1 MIILRN
7 TGFRFI
13 FPIAIILLLATAPAW
28 AEKQEVTGQAPP
40 APEVT
45 VIKTVPK
52 DTPVTIE
59 FVGKTVSSR
68 KVEIRSRVEG
78 FLEKRLYTEGT
89 MVQEGD
95 VLFQMDQKPF
105 QADLRAAKA
114 ELAQQQAR
122 FENAEANLKRV
133 KPLAEKNAVSQKDLD
148 DSIGTYRTSAASV
161 EVAKAKVVQAELSLG
176 YTTITS
182 PLTGLSSFAVQQEG
196 AYIGF
201 GSDSLLTY
209 VAQLDPMWVEFSVS
223 ENQIL
228 KTRQQ
233 AESGIIKHPEDGNY
247 EVEII
252 LADGTVFPNRGRITF
267 ADASLSEETGTF
279 LIRAEVENYKG
290 EDKLKDLIRD
300 EIKNKSGDDNH
311 NEMVRPGQF
320 VRARLHGMVRPNAIL
335 VPQRAVQQGAKGSFV
350 WVIDEEGKAKFQP
363 IEVGP
368 WHGEEWFV
376 DNGLEGG
383 ETVVVDGVLKLR
395 AGVVVKIVEADAA
408 DKQKTESG
416 QDK

>member
-1 MIILRN
+1 MSISRIIRLAS
-7 TGFRFI
+7 I
-13 FPIAIILLLATAPAW
+13 FLVALIFALSSISVR
-28 AEKQEVTGQAPP
+28 AEKKEQPPGQAPP

-45 VIKTVPK
+45 VIKTVPR
-52 DTPVTIE
+52 DTPVLIE

-68 KVEIRSRVEG
+68 RVEIRSRVEG

-114 ELAQQQAR
+114 ELAQQQAG
-122 FENAEANLKRV
+122 FETAEANLKRV

-148 DSIGTYRTSAASV
+148 DATGKYRTSAAAV
-161 EVAKAKVVQAELSLG
+161 EAAKAKVVQAELNLG
-176 YTTITS
+176 YTTITT
-182 PLTGLSSFAVQQEG
+182 PVTGLSSYAVQQEG

-201 GSDSLLTY
+201 GSNSLLTY

-228 KTRQQ
+228 KSRQQ

-252 LADGTVFPNRGRITF
+252 LADGSVFPNRGKIAF

-279 LIRAEVENYKG
+279 LIRAEVKNTSID
-290 EDKLKDLIRD
+290 DKTNDLIQD
-300 EIKNKSGDDNH
+300 EARNVSDVGDP
-311 NEMVRPGQF
+311 NEMLRPGQF
-320 VRARLHGMVRPNAIL
+320 VRARLHGMVRPKAIL

-350 WVIDEEGKAKFQP
+350 WVLDEEGKAEFQP
-363 IEVGP
+363 VTVGQ
-368 WHGEEWFV
+368 WYGDEWFI
-376 DNGLEGG
+376 DEGLEGG
-383 ETVVVDGVLKLR
+383 ETVVVDGALKLR
-395 AGVVVKIVEADAA
+395 PGIPVKIVTPEANE
-408 DKQKTESG
+408 KTH
-416 QDK
+416 

>member
-7 TGFRFI
+7 TGLRFI
-13 FPIAIILLLATAPAW
+13 VLIVTILLLGTLPAL
-28 AEKQEVTGQAPP
+28 AEKQDVTDQAPS

-45 VIKTVPK
+45 VIKTIPK

-105 QADLRAAKA
+105 RAELNAAKA
-114 ELAQQQAR
+114 ELAQQQAL

-161 EVAKAKVVQAELSLG
+161 EAAKAKVVQAELNLG

-182 PLTGLSSFAVQQEG
+182 PVTGLSSFAVQQEG
-196 AYIGF
+196 AYIGY
-201 GSDSLLTY
+201 GSNSLLTY

-228 KTRQQ
+228 KSRQQ
-233 AESGIIKHPEDGNY
+233 AELGIIEQPEHGKF

-252 LADGTVFPNRGRITF
+252 LADDSIFHNRGKITF

-279 LIRAEVENYKG
+279 LIRAEVKNASKN
-290 EDKLKDLIRD
+290 DKPNDLIPD
-300 EIKNKSGDDNH
+300 EVKNESDGDNLY
-311 NEMVRPGQF
+311 EMLRPGQF

-363 IEVGP
+363 IEVGQ

-383 ETVVVDGVLKLR
+383 ETVVVDGALKLR
-395 AGVVVKIVEADAA
+395 AGVPVKIAEADVEEKQQPETGL
-408 DKQKTESG
+408 DK
-416 QDK
+416 